1 MHYLFPRLDKAQ
13 CSLLER
19 LPAAIDAAHPLASAH
34 RRDLPRA
41 VSDLS
46 LQLTAERSALSRP
59 YWVSPRLVSAY
70 LRYFM
75 PWNVVRQAR
84 LLAALPLLPPT
95 PLKRED
101 GSLVPRLLL
110 DAGSGPLTFVL
121 ALWLARPQWRTMP
134 LEVLAMDLS
143 PHVLEL
149 GRAIFEQVAGKDS
162 PWKIRI
168 KRGGIEN
175 LARTGHQSD
184 AAPWLISA
192 ANMLNE
198 LKGEEKESRL
208 EEILEQ
214 CSMLMELPDAQVLFI
229 EPGTR
234 LGGKT
239 IMTLREAASAYGL
252 KPLAPCPSVESC
264 PLLESRTWCHFTFD
278 TQGAPTWLTKLSE
291 AAHLQ
296 KDALSISMLLLGVTP
311 EESSPEPEVQASTS
325 AAAPDSTAASSRK
338 DVARIVSAPF
348 AVPGLRGHGRYACT
362 ARGLALLEDAG
373 SVPSGALCDILW
385 PETACAVD
393 KKSEALIIP
402 MYNHEQSPRQPQTP
416 TPKTTSTQGNRA
428 YSEGLGAEKRQG
440 SPLPQGKPRP
450 AAGGLNKG
458 TANVAKTEE
467 PSRPAKKQEKTTK
480 KKAIVSKKDKS
491 YFGK

>member
-13 CSLLER
+13 CSLLEH

-34 RRDLPRA
+34 RRDLPHA
-41 VSDLS
+41 ISDLS

-95 PLKRED
+95 PLKGED

-121 ALWLARPQWRTMP
+121 ALWLARPQWRSLP
-134 LEVLAMDLS
+134 LEVIAMDLS
-143 PHVLEL
+143 PHILEL
-149 GRAIFEQVAGKDS
+149 GRTIFETIAGKDS
-162 PWKIRI
+162 PWKIRL

-175 LARTGHQSD
+175 LARAGHQSD

-198 LKGEEKESRL
+198 LKGEERETRL
-208 EEILEQ
+208 EEVLEQ
-214 CSMLMELPDAQVLFI
+214 CAMLMTLPDAQTLFI

-239 IMTLREAASAYGL
+239 IMSLREAAGAYGL
-252 KPLAPCPSVESC
+252 APLAPCPCTGTC

-278 TQGAPTWLTKLSE
+278 TQGAPAWLNKLSE
-291 AAHLQ
+291 AARLQ
-296 KDALSISMLLLGVTP
+296 KEALSISILLLGVAPEGADNSLDDDAPQTP
-311 EESSPEPEVQASTS
+311 
-325 AAAPDSTAASSRK
+325 APTAGGK

-362 ARGLALLEDAG
+362 RHGLALLEDAG
-373 SVPSGALCDILW
+373 SVPSGALCDIIW
-385 PETACAVD
+385 PEKPCAVD
-393 KKSEALIIP
+393 KKSDALIIP
-402 MYNHEQSPRQPQTP
+402 MYNHEQSPRQPEKPVPSPAVDKDRPLYPARKP
-416 TPKTTSTQGNRA
+416 T
-428 YSEGLGAEKRQG
+428 AEKRWQE
-440 SPLPQGKPRP
+440 QPRP
-450 AAGGLNKG
+450 TATGNAARTGKG
-458 TANVAKTEE
+458 ADRTEAPAR
-467 PSRPAKKQEKTTK
+467 PSQKQERPAKKKPVIK
-480 KKAIVSKKDKS
+480 SKKEKS